1 MNFERVFNVFFILLC
16 MSLPFESKASAL
28 PNILLIVGAV
38 TWLSLLKKKGF
49 NRTIFYEKPILIY
62 IALIVIIT
70 ILSIVKTDIIR
81 DLSFVGKLLIPLGF
95 ILFSTRVNNFELV
108 KKYFILSVF
117 AAVFISTYNILVY
130 LIGPEEFKFSKGN
143 FINEILISERL
154 YIGYVSVIS
163 IIFSLDIIK
172 SNFNKSRQK
181 LLLILNVIFLFCFLL
196 LSASRI
202 AIISSS
208 IVIGY
213 FVLTNIG
220 KRSRIKVFASI
231 ITAVALFFFL
241 NKNLTKRFL
250 HLDDSYR
257 TSLVEKIKVHEPRY
271 DIWKCVFKVFM
282 NEKKILFGNGYSKT
296 KELLTSCY
304 KDQILVK
311 KRREWFMERKFNSHN
326 QFLDFLLSYGAIATS
341 VILVLIFSLFKRGQ
355 YTFLSNS
362 LLIALILI
370 MFVENILQRQL
381 GCYLFA
387 LTFVS
392 ILSVKKNI
400 IEQDECC

>member
-1 MNFERVFNVFFILLC
+1 

-38 TWLSLLKKKGF
+38 IWLSLLKKKGF
-49 NRTIFYEKPILIY
+49 NRTMFYEKPILIY

-70 ILSIVKTDIIR
+70 TLSIVKTDIIR

-172 SNFNKSRQK
+172 SNLNKSRQK
-181 LLLILNVIFLFCFLL
+181 LILILNVIFLFSFLL

-220 KRSRIKVFASI
+220 KRSRIKIFVSI
-231 ITAVALFFFL
+231 ITAVILFFFL

-271 DIWKCVFKVFM
+271 DIWKCAFKVFM

-362 LLIALILI
+362 LLIAVILI

-400 IEQDECC
+400 IEQDECY

>member
-1 MNFERVFNVFFILLC
+1 MNLERVFNVFFILLC

-38 TWLSLLKKKGF
+38 IWLSLLKKKGF
-49 NRTIFYEKPILIY
+49 NRTMFYEKPILIY

-70 ILSIVKTDIIR
+70 TLSIVKTDIIR

-172 SNFNKSRQK
+172 SNLNKSRQK
-181 LLLILNVIFLFCFLL
+181 LILILNVIFLFSFLL

-220 KRSRIKVFASI
+220 KRSRIKIFVSI
-231 ITAVALFFFL
+231 ITAVILFFFL

-271 DIWKCVFKVFM
+271 DIWKCAFKVFM

-362 LLIALILI
+362 LLIAVILI

-400 IEQDECC
+400 IEQDECY